1 MSHKE
6 KYSTEQMEQHLKDMQ
21 DLNEAASALFRI
33 PVFFSHQNLFTL
45 SPTRQRFIVRMFN
58 EIKRVLLFP
67 RTLPN
72 TEEYPDTTLENI
84 RTMVN
89 SSYGLAAALLV
100 PTGPTAQ
107 HETYS
112 PFLQIEPAM
121 AYQYGLP
128 LLLVIENAMQGQ
140 AGGVWNG
147 LAPFTPIVWFSNTQT
162 VEQFLIAFHG
172 RKLYRTGQD
181 KYEAVILHK
190 QDPNFNI
197 NLTIIYKKIFMIISN
212 PF

>member
-1 MSHKE
+1 
-6 KYSTEQMEQHLKDMQ
+6 
-21 DLNEAASALFRI
+21 
-33 PVFFSHQNLFTL
+33 
-45 SPTRQRFIVRMFN
+45 MFN

-140 AGGVWNG
+140 AGGVWN
-147 LAPFTPIVWFSNTQT
+147 VS
-162 VEQFLIAFHG
+162 V
-172 RKLYRTGQD
+172 KL
-181 KYEAVILHK
+181 L
-190 QDPNFNI
+190 PP
-197 NLTIIYKKIFMIISN
+197 S
-212 PF
+212 